1 MKKFTFWLNN
11 ARKIA
16 LPQSL
21 LPCVTAIVL
30 SSGDGGFL
38 WPFIFP
44 VVLGI
49 AAAHLGMNLADD
61 YFDYREGLPSG
72 KLRSRLIAEG
82 SVRARMEKCH
92 YIQSGEATEADLL
105 KAVLCFLG
113 FAGVMGLIVV
123 VGQFFINGWRS
134 ALMVCVYAL
143 TGLLLGTQYSGGP
156 LKLGYHGFGEL
167 VIGLMFGPLN
177 MLGVHTA
184 LTGSAFSPDLC
195 ILSIGVG
202 CMVTNIVYVHS
213 MMETSADRELGKF
226 TFAHLLGGKK
236 SQISALAIMS
246 VVPFFCLAV
255 NILCF
260 GWSLWYLCAL
270 AVLPMSVCLIVSTWK
285 FINNLPRNDQPR
297 WWMGPMGNWPAYVEA
312 GIDWFLFRWLM
323 ARNICTFFCL
333 IVIIVFL
340 LVMFL

>member
-1 MKKFTFWLNN
+1 
-11 ARKIA
+11 
-16 LPQSL
+16 
-21 LPCVTAIVL
+21 
-30 SSGDGGFL
+30 
-38 WPFIFP
+38 
-44 VVLGI
+44 
-49 AAAHLGMNLADD
+49 
-61 YFDYREGLPSG
+61 
-72 KLRSRLIAEG
+72 
-82 SVRARMEKCH
+82 
-92 YIQSGEATEADLL
+92 
-105 KAVLCFLG
+105 
-113 FAGVMGLIVV
+113 
-123 VGQFFINGWRS
+123 
-134 ALMVCVYAL
+134 
-143 TGLLLGTQYSGGP
+143 
-156 LKLGYHGFGEL
+156 
-167 VIGLMFGPLN
+167 
-177 MLGVHTA
+177 
-184 LTGSAFSPDLC
+184 
-195 ILSIGVG
+195 
-202 CMVTNIVYVHS
+202 MVTNIVYVHS